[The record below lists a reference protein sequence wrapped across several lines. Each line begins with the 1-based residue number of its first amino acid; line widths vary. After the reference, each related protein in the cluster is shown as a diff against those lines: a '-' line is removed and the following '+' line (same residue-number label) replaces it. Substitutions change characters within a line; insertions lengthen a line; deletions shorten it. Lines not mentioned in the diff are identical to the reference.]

1 MQKAQREIPSG
12 TECPD
17 AFCIGL
23 LGRQSDCNPEAALSW
38 NPSQYLQYEDARLR
52 PALDLLARIPLERP
66 ATIVDLGCGAGNV
79 AQWLARRWPDAQIV
93 GVDGDAAMLDKARQA
108 TAASLTFSWI
118 QSDLGTWRAEV
129 APDLIYSNAALHWLD
144 RHEELFPRLMRSM
157 APGGALAVQMPDNFR
172 APSHRLLYDVARS
185 TRWRDAVGALV
196 RPDPVHASGRYFDWL
211 EPHARAIDAWSTEYL
226 QLLAARSDGE
236 HPVVAWMKGSALV
249 PMTAALDASSHGAF
263 VDDYAK
269 RIEEVYV
276 RRSDGTVLFPFRR
289 VFIVATR

>member
-1 MQKAQREIPSG
+1 M
-12 TECPD
+12 
-17 AFCIGL
+17 
-23 LGRQSDCNPEAALSW
+23 SW

-93 GVDGDAAMLDKARQA
+93 GVDGDAAMLDKARQS
-108 TAASLTFSWI
+108 TSGSSNFSWV
-118 QSDLGTWRAEV
+118 QSDLGAWRADA

-144 RHEELFPRLMRSM
+144 GHEALFPRLMQGV

-172 APSHRLLYDVARS
+172 APSHRLLNEVAWLP
-185 TRWRDAVGALV
+185 RWRDAVGTFV
-196 RPDPVHASGRYFDWL
+196 RRNPVHAPEQYFDWL

-226 QLLAARSDGE
+226 QLLPARTDGE

-249 PMTAALDASSHGAF
+249 PMTAALDAPSRGAF
-263 VDDYAK
+263 VDDYAE
-269 RIEEVYV
+269 RIERAYV